1 MSDVTM
7 GDIIIPKSWGLVPLG
22 EVPKVVEGDEPN
34 EARVRFS
41 DSHWLSAYS
50 AEEARE
56 ISQRILDDLYRF
68 QAIRRWFETRE
79 ERARE
84 KVLHEFNADTEGNLL
99 PLNTLVDSLVDEI
112 HRLRQKVTP

>member
-1 MSDVTM
+1 MSGVVK
-7 GDIIIPKSWGLVPLG
+7 GDMIIPKSWGLVPLE
-22 EVPKVVEGDEPN
+22 EVPEVVAGDGDE
-34 EARVRFS
+34 ARIYFS
-41 DSHWLSAYS
+41 DNHWLSATS

-84 KVLHEFNADTEGNLL
+84 EILSEFNADTEGQSLSE
-99 PLNTLVDSLVDEI
+99 LVDALVDEI
-112 HRLRQKVTP
+112 RRLREKVTP